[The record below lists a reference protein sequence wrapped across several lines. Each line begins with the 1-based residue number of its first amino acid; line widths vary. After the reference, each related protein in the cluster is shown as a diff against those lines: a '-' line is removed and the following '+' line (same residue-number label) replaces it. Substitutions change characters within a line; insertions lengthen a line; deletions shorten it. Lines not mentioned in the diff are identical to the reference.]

1 MPRPK
6 NPNNN
11 YFNSDVEEAV
21 HAFNL
26 CDDERERNKLFSIIY
41 PALAKISQVWR
52 NKIKP
57 TYIEIP
63 PDELEM
69 DCTTFML
76 EKLPMV
82 KKGKGKAFSYLTVTA
97 RNYYIQ
103 ENMKW
108 YAKHKKNPSI
118 DAISDKFDVE
128 EIPSNRVE
136 EMEESA
142 KVFNTFL
149 EYIDEN
155 FDEIFPTKKHKLF
168 ANVFMEKVRT
178 KGLSLDFNRRK
189 FLNEVSTETGIERG
203 SITKQ
208 VSRVASQFTIFKEY
222 YDMYGTK
229 PAFKEKDTI
238 SDKDAAY
245 IRKHYKHYSKTY
257 GVNGISRKLG
267 IPYDVVLDWVTKST
281 L

>member
-1 MPRPK
+1 MPRKK

-11 YFNSDVEEAV
+11 YFNESVEEAV
-21 HAFNL
+21 HLYNL
-26 CDDERERNKLFSIIY
+26 STDERERNKLFSIVY
-41 PALAKISQVWR
+41 PALAKIAQVWR

-57 TYIEIP
+57 DYIEIP

-69 DCTTFML
+69 DCITFML

-82 KKGKGKAFSYLTVTA
+82 KRGKGKAFSYLTVTA

-118 DAISDKFDVE
+118 DALSDKFDVE

-136 EMEESA
+136 EMEA
-142 KVFNTFL
+142 AGKLFDTFI
-149 EYIDEN
+149 EYVDEN
-155 FDEIFPTKKHKLF
+155 FDEIFPTKKHKTF
-168 ANVFMEKVRT
+168 ANVFMEKVKT
-178 KGLSLDFNRRK
+178 NGLSHDFNRRK
-189 FLNEVSTETGIERG
+189 FLNEVSAETGIERG
-203 SITKQ
+203 LITKH
-208 VSRVASQFTIFKEY
+208 VNRVASHFTTFKEY
-222 YDMYGTK
+222 YEIYGVK
-229 PAFKEKDTI
+229 PEFKEKKFV
-238 SDKDAAY
+238 SEKDAEY
-245 IRKHYKHYSKTY
+245 IRKNYKHYSKHN

-267 IPYDVVLDWVTKST
+267 IPYHIVLEWVNQST

>member
-11 YFNSDVEEAV
+11 YFNESVEEAV
-21 HAFNL
+21 HSYNL
-26 CDDERERNKLFSIIY
+26 STDEREKNKLFSIIY
-41 PALAKISQVWR
+41 PALAKIAQVWR

-57 TYIEIP
+57 TYVEIQD
-63 PDELEM
+63 DELEM
-69 DCTTFML
+69 DCITYML
-76 EKLPMV
+76 ERLHMV

-118 DAISDKFDVE
+118 DALSDKFDVE
-128 EIPSNRVE
+128 DVPSNRVE
-136 EMEESA
+136 EMEASG
-142 KVFNTFL
+142 KLFDTFM
-149 EYIDEN
+149 EYVDEN
-155 FDEIFPTKKHKLF
+155 FDEIFPTKKHKIF
-168 ANVFMEKVRT
+168 ANVFMEKVKT

-189 FLNEVSTETGIERG
+189 FLNEVSAETGIERG
-203 SITKQ
+203 TITKQ
-208 VSRVASQFTIFKEY
+208 VSRVATQFTIFKEY

-229 PAFKEKDTI
+229 PTFKEKNTI
-238 SDKDAAY
+238 SDKDAEY
-245 IRKHYKHYSKTY
+245 IRKYYKHYSKTY

-267 IPYDVVLDWVTKST
+267 IPYDVVLDWVNQST

>member
-1 MPRPK
+1 MPRKP

-11 YFNSDVEEAV
+11 YFNSSVEEAI
-21 HAFNL
+21 HAYNI
-26 CDDERERNKLFSIIY
+26 CDDEREKNKLFAIIY
-41 PALAKISQVWR
+41 PALAKLSEVWR

-69 DCTTFML
+69 DCITFML
-76 EKLPMV
+76 EKLHMV
-82 KKGKGKAFSYLTVTA
+82 KEGKGKAFSYLTVTS

-118 DAISDKFDVE
+118 DALCDNYDIEDV
-128 EIPSNRVE
+128 PSNRVE
-136 EMEESA
+136 EMEASA
-142 KVFNTFL
+142 KLFDTFL
-149 EYIDEN
+149 EYVNEN

-189 FLNEVSTETGIERG
+189 FLNEVSAETGIERG
-203 SITKQ
+203 SVTKQ
-208 VSRVASQFTIFKEY
+208 VNRVASQFTTFKEY
-222 YDMYGTK
+222 YDVYGTK
-229 PAFKEKDTI
+229 PEFKEKKTI
-238 SDKDAAY
+238 SDKDAEY
-245 IRKHYKHYSKTY
+245 IRKHYQHYSKTY

-267 IPYDVVLDWVTKST
+267 IPYDVVLDWVNQST

>member
-11 YFNSDVEEAV
+11 YFNSDVEEAI

-41 PALAKISQVWR
+41 PALAKVAQVWR

-57 TYIEIP
+57 DYIEIP

-69 DCTTFML
+69 DCITFLL
-76 EKLPMV
+76 EKMHMV
-82 KKGKGKAFSYLTVTA
+82 KRGKGKAFSYLTVTA

-118 DAISDKFDVE
+118 DAISDNYDIEDV
-128 EIPSNRVE
+128 PSNRVE
-136 EMEESA
+136 EMEASA
-142 KVFNTFL
+142 KLFDTFI
-149 EYIDEN
+149 EYINDN

-189 FLNEVSTETGIERG
+189 FLNEVSAETGIERG
-203 SITKQ
+203 TVTKQ
-208 VSRVASQFTIFKEY
+208 VNRVASQFTIFKEY

-229 PAFKEKDTI
+229 PEFKEKKTI
-238 SDKDAAY
+238 SDKDAEY
-245 IRKHYKHYSKTY
+245 IRKHYQHYSKTY

-267 IPYDVVLDWVTKST
+267 IPYDVVLDWVNQST